1 MSQPPKSQAVSIGS
15 AAIYRIVVQGFLDK
29 DYADYLAGMS
39 ISQGVQGQTVLI
51 GQVKDQSALSGVLNA
66 LLDLHLPLVL
76 VEFLG
81 TPESTQG

>member
-1 MSQPPKSQAVSIGS
+1 MPRMPKSEGLSIGT

-29 DYADYLAGMS
+29 DYADYLAGMR

-66 LLDLHLPLVL
+66 LLDFHLPLVL

-81 TPESTQG
+81 TPKSTQG